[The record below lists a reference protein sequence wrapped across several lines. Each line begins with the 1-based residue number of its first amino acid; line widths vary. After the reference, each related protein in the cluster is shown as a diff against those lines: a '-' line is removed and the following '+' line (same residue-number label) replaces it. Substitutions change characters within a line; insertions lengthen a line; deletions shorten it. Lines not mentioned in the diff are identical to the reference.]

1 MIATF
6 INIVAGLS
14 RVQKIIAVY
23 STKFPIIVRRLD
35 PETKNYEVSVQIKGE
50 VLLGW
55 LLIVGIPCD

>member
-1 MIATF
+1 MMATF

-50 VLLGW
+50 VLLG
-55 LLIVGIPCD
+55 